1 MSLFIRL
8 LPAILSFL
16 LLAAHFLREAN
27 IILLVVS
34 ALLPFLLFWRTD
46 TVVKFLQFCL
56 LLTAFEWLLA
66 GYQILEFRLAMGE
79 SWVRMVIILL
89 LVALFS
95 LYSAWLLNSKRV
107 K

>member
-27 IILLVVS
+27 MMLLIIS
-34 ALLPFLLFWRTD
+34 ALLPFLLFWRT
-46 TVVKFLQFCL
+46 TNVVKFLQFCL
-56 LLTAFEWLLA
+56 LLTAFEWLRT

-79 SWVRMVIILL
+79 SWLRMVIILL

-107 K
+107 R